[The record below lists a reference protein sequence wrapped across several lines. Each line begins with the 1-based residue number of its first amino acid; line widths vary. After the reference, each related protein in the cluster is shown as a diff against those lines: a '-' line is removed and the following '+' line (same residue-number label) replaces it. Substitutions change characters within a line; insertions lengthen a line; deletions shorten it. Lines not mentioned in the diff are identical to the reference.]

1 MGFNF
6 EDIRTPIVVDIE
18 TCPHP
23 CAQDFV
29 PPPDLDNIKAAG
41 NIKDPEKIK
50 ADIAIRREKAQVEYA
65 EGLQR
70 AALDWNLSRIVALA
84 WTVDGGDTITV
95 KPCANEAEESLALID
110 FWKHAE
116 GRPILGFS
124 ARTFD
129 VPTLIQRSR
138 LLNIA
143 YRSVNL
149 ARFGKGSVID
159 LREILTFDDARYEAL
174 MPRSLKMFAKRFG
187 LTVADAVN
195 GKDVPALIA
204 DEDWESVIAHVTS
217 DVQLTVALAKRIGV
231 LSSETVGV
239 L

>member
-6 EDIRTPIVVDIE
+6 DDLRSPIVVDIE

-29 PPPDLDNIKAAG
+29 APPDLESIKAAG
-41 NIKDPEKIK
+41 NLKDPDKIK
-50 ADIAIRREKAQVEYA
+50 ADIATRREKAQVEYY

-84 WTVDGGDTITV
+84 WTVNGGDSITV
-95 KPCANEAEESLALID
+95 KPCANEEEESLALVD

-116 GRPILGFS
+116 GRQLLGFS

-138 LLNIA
+138 LLNIP

-187 LTVADAVN
+187 LAVADEIN

-204 DEDWESVIAHVTS
+204 DHDWESVIAHVTS
-217 DVQLTVALAKRIGV
+217 DIELTVALAKRIGV
-231 LSSETVGV
+231 LSSETAGV